1 MKNNKLYYLNET
13 ELSQLNAWSVLL
25 EQWYTPSDT
34 LLLQDII
41 NRSIYQKYIDIDDIY
56 KLLELLPKIIP
67 ENCIEQNNKLED
79 SCEDWQSYMDEQRI
93 RYKRE
98 VDKLCQVFLNWV
110 FLQSSVYQKNTKSI
124 RSLFMKEKNKN
135 KKCNENSY

>member
-1 MKNNKLYYLNET
+1 MKNNKLYYLNES
-13 ELSQLNAWSVLL
+13 ELYQLNVWSVLL

-41 NRSIYQKYIDIDDIY
+41 NRSIHQKYIDIDDIY
-56 KLLELLPKIIP
+56 KLLDLLPKIIP
-67 ENCIEQNNKLED
+67 NNCIEQNNKLED
-79 SCEDWQSYMDEQRI
+79 NCEDWQSYMNEQRI

-124 RSLFMKEKNKN
+124 KSLFMKEKNKN